1 MLIAQCRQMLALIEM
16 PEGKLLRLPEHW
28 EKYRS
33 NDSAES
39 EREDRTP
46 ISGREPVQ

>member
-1 MLIAQCRQMLALIEM
+1 MLALIEM

-33 NDSAES
+33 DDFAEMQ
-39 EREDRTP
+39 RESQAP
-46 ISGREPVQ
+46 IPDKKYIQ

>member
-1 MLIAQCRQMLALIEM
+1 VLIAQCRQMLALIEM

-33 NDSAES
+33 NDPPEF
-39 EREDRTP
+39 EREDRIP
-46 ISGREPVQ
+46 ISGKEPIQ

>member
-1 MLIAQCRQMLALIEM
+1 VVIAQCRQMLALIEM
-16 PEGKLLRLPEHW
+16 PEAKLLRLPEHW

-33 NDSAES
+33 NDSAEL

-46 ISGREPVQ
+46 ISGREPIQ